1 MRIKQNRMKKL
12 FLFSVLLLSSIFC
25 FAQVA
30 NKQTYLEDFKQEM
43 VKVWPKNRTL
53 NIVFHGHSVPTGYAN
68 TPRVNTLHAY
78 PNLTFN
84 ALKSHYQTAVINVI
98 TTSIGGEQSEQGA
111 KRFSKEVLNMHP
123 DVLFID
129 YALNDRSIGLE
140 RSEKAWRKMIE
151 KTLKANVKLI
161 LMTPTPDIKENILE
175 DNAPLAGYAKMIRR
189 LAAEYKVGLVD
200 SYALFK
206 ARAEKGENMKSYMAQ
221 NNHPDELGHMVVA
234 TEILTWFM

>member
-1 MRIKQNRMKKL
+1 MKKL
-12 FLFSVLLLSSIFC
+12 ISTVSLICLFTVVSL
-25 FAQVA
+25 AQVA
-30 NKQTYLEDFKQEM
+30 NKQTYLKEFKQEM
-43 VKVWPKNRTL
+43 VNVYSKNRTL

-68 TPRVNTLHAY
+68 TPRVNSLHAY

-84 ALKSHYQTAVINVI
+84 VLKSHYQTAVINVI

-111 KRFSKEVLNMHP
+111 KRFSKEVLNMKP

-151 KTLKANVKLI
+151 KTLKANIKLI
-161 LMTPTPDIKENILE
+161 LMTPTPDLKENILDE
-175 DNAPLAGYAKMIRR
+175 NAPLAAYAKMIRR
-189 LAAEYKVGLVD
+189 LASEYKTGLVD

-206 ARAEKGENMKSYMAQ
+206 TRAEQGENMKSYMAQ

>member
-1 MRIKQNRMKKL
+1 MKKL
-12 FLFSVLLLSSIFC
+12 ISTVSLICLFTVVSL
-25 FAQVA
+25 AQVA
-30 NKQTYLEDFKQEM
+30 NKQTYLKEFKQEM
-43 VKVWPKNRTL
+43 VKVYSKNRTL

-68 TPRVNTLHAY
+68 TPRVNSLHAY

-84 ALKSHYQTAVINVI
+84 VLKSHYQTAVINVI

-111 KRFSKEVLNMHP
+111 KRFSKEVLNMKP

-151 KTLKANVKLI
+151 KTLKANIKLI
-161 LMTPTPDIKENILE
+161 LMTPTPDLKENILDE
-175 DNAPLAGYAKMIRR
+175 NAPLAAYAKMIRR
-189 LAAEYKVGLVD
+189 LASEYKTGLVD

-206 ARAEKGENMKSYMAQ
+206 TRAEQGENMKSYMAQ